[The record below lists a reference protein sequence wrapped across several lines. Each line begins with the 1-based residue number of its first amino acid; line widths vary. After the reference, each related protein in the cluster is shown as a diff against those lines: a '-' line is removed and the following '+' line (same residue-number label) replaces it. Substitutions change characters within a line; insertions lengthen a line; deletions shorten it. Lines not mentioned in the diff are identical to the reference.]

1 MEFKNIAKIEKATRR
16 GRNDSFRL
24 GVGLLFA
31 VGILL
36 YTSLSLGVS
45 GPHATLLVAASV
57 IGGYMAMNIGA
68 NDVANNVGPA
78 VGSRAISMVG
88 ALLIAAVFEAA
99 GALIAGGDVVN
110 TIQKGIIRP
119 EAIGGTDRFLWLM
132 TASLLAGAI
141 WLNVATAV
149 GAPVSTT
156 HSIIGAVLG
165 AGVAA
170 GGVQAAN
177 WAQLGEIAASWVIS
191 PVLGGLIAAAF
202 LYWIKHSIV
211 FRDDMVGAARRTVP
225 VLIGLMTWAF
235 SSYLMLKGLSR
246 VWKVNFPLALA
257 IGASLG
263 LVAWGLVRQWVQV
276 RATMLPNTREGINS
290 LFTLP
295 LIGGAALLSFAHGAN
310 DVANAVGPLA
320 AIAEAVRTG
329 AVSGQASIPL
339 WVMIVGAA
347 GISLGLL
354 LYGPKLIRKVG
365 SEITELDQIRAFCIA
380 MSAAVTVIV
389 ASQLGLPVSSTHIA
403 VGAVFG
409 VGFLREHLQRR
420 QAHALEFIRSQ
431 HADAPDGVL
440 ERYLEEFSRAS
451 VEKKRDM
458 LAQLKRRTIGTELTK
473 FERKTLRKVYREE
486 LVKRSELVKI
496 AAAWVIT
503 VPASALLAAMLYFMI
518 FGMVNA

>member
-1 MEFKNIAKIEKATRR
+1 M
-16 GRNDSFRL
+16 
-24 GVGLLFA
+24 
-31 VGILL
+31 
-36 YTSLSLGVS
+36 
-45 GPHATLLVAASV
+45 
-57 IGGYMAMNIGA
+57 
-68 NDVANNVGPA
+68 
-78 VGSRAISMVG
+78 
-88 ALLIAAVFEAA
+88 
-99 GALIAGGDVVN
+99 
-110 TIQKGIIRP
+110 
-119 EAIGGTDRFLWLM
+119 
-132 TASLLAGAI
+132 
-141 WLNVATAV
+141 
-149 GAPVSTT
+149 
-156 HSIIGAVLG
+156 
-165 AGVAA
+165 AA
-170 GGVQAAN
+170 GGVKAAN

-191 PVLGGLIAAAF
+191 PVLGGLIAAVF
-202 LYWIKHSIV
+202 LDWIKHSIV
-211 FRDDMVGAARRTVP
+211 FRDDMVGAARRAVP

-246 VWKVNFPLALA
+246 VWKVDFPPALA
-257 IGASLG
+257 IGAGLG
-263 LVAWGLVRQWVQV
+263 LAAWGLVRQWVQV

-295 LIGGAALLSFAHGAN
+295 LICGAALLSFAHGAN

-380 MSAAVTVIV
+380 MSAALTVIV

-409 VGFLREHLQRR
+409 VGFLREYLQRR

-431 HADAPDGVL
+431 HGDAPDGVL

-458 LAQLKRRTIGTELTK
+458 LAQLKRRGLGDHRARLGAAGSHAVFHDFRDGQRLSQTVAGNLGRKNGTMAGHPHHMEPAEMIRLS
-473 FERKTLRKVYREE
+473 FLLAWV
-486 LVKRSELVKI
+486 
-496 AAAWVIT
+496 AAAAFAVPVAAQTMVSINRPEVNLRAGAGTQHEALWVVRHGYPLQVTGRQGSWLKVRDFENDEAWVYQALTSRTPHHVVKVGT
-503 VPASALLAAMLYFMI
+503 VNIRSAPSTRSRIVGQAGYGEVLRTLEKRPSWVRVRQEDGGVTGWVARHLLW
-518 FGMVNA
+518 GW